1 MTPRHLFFGPRE
13 ACGIFAIYGHPDA
26 ARLTYLGLY
35 ALQHRGQESAGIVSS
50 DRQVMTAQKGMGL
63 VGDVFNPERLSALK
77 GDIALGHVRYST
89 TGSSVLKNAQPLMV
103 DYSRGTIAVAH
114 NGNLTNAR
122 ELREQLEVRG
132 SIFQTTS
139 DSEIILHVLARL
151 KVSQE
156 KDAVLRMLQ
165 DIQGAYCLLLMRP
178 DEIIAVRDPNGFRPL
193 CLGELDGACVVA
205 SESCALDLINATFV
219 REIEPGEVLIVNT
232 GGVESLFP
240 FGKNRRHSF
249 CIFEYIYFARPDSF
263 IFGANVHEVRKRF
276 GTQLAREYPVDA
288 DLVIAIPD
296 CGISAAIGYSQESRL
311 PFDMGVTRNHYIG
324 RTFLQPRQ
332 AIRDFGVK
340 VKLNPVKEVIRGKRL
355 VVVEDSIVRGT
366 TTVHRMASLRE
377 AGAKQI
383 HLRVTCPPHC
393 FPCFYGIDF
402 ATKHELI
409 AANKSVEEIGRFLNI
424 DSLGYLSREGM
435 LSCLGDMNDQFC
447 TACFDGEYPVPVE
460 VKADKYITETD
471 RLQEYMRFPESVPK

>member
-1 MTPRHLFFGPRE
+1 M
-13 ACGIFAIYGHPDA
+13 
-26 ARLTYLGLY
+26 TYLGLY

-50 DRQVMTAQKGMGL
+50 DRKIMMVQKGMGL
-63 VGDVFNPERLSALK
+63 VGDVFDPATLSTLK

-103 DYSRGTIAVAH
+103 DYSRGTIAIAH
-114 NGNLTNAR
+114 NGNLSNAR
-122 ELREQLEVRG
+122 ELRQQLETRG

-139 DSEIILHVLARL
+139 DSEIILHIMAGL

-165 DIQGAYCLLLMRP
+165 EIRGAYCLGLMTK
-178 DEIIAVRDPNGFRPL
+178 DEIVGIRDPNGFRPL
-193 CLGELDGACVVA
+193 CLGQVDGAYVLA
-205 SESCALDLINATFV
+205 SESCALDLINATFI
-219 REIEPGEVLIVNT
+219 REVEPGEVIIINSN
-232 GGVESLFP
+232 GVESLYP
-240 FGKNRRHSF
+240 FGKSRRQSF
-249 CIFEYIYFARPDSF
+249 CVFEHIYFARPDSF
-263 IFGANVHEVRKRF
+263 IFGANVHEVRKKF
-276 GTQLAREYPVDA
+276 GVQLAREHPVEA

-296 CGISAAIGYSQESRL
+296 CGISAAIGYAQESGL

-355 VVVEDSIVRGT
+355 VVAEDSIVRGT
-366 TTVHRMASLRE
+366 TTVLRMASLRE
-377 AGAKQI
+377 AGAKEI
-383 HLRVTCPPHC
+383 HLRISCPPHR

-402 ATKHELI
+402 ATRQELI
-409 AANKSVEEIGRFLNI
+409 AANKSVEEIKRFLNI
-424 DSLGYLSREGM
+424 DSVGYLSKEGM
-435 LSCLGDMNDQFC
+435 LSQLGEMKGKFC

-460 VKADKYITETD
+460 VAADKYITETD
-471 RLQEYMRFPESVPK
+471 RLQEYMRFPGALSG